1 MNTRRLLPTA
11 AALGALTQGAAWA
24 QDVSGIVVTG
34 APYAV
39 SLDSATTSVN
49 IVSRAQLDVAPPVGI
64 GDLLAGQPGLR
75 SSAFGPGASRPIIRG
90 LSGPRVM
97 ILQNGTGQV
106 DASSISPDHA
116 VASEPGGAQRIEVL
130 RGPAALAYGG
140 SAIGGVVN
148 IIDDRIP
155 TAKVEGF
162 TGRASGSYDTN
173 NDGKA
178 VSGALKAGF
187 GPLVFAIDASKRKS
201 SDYRVD
207 TNPVSDRL
215 AASEGLI
222 ALDDRRVKNSD
233 VLVDAQG
240 AGVSYVGDDG
250 YVGVSIKKNSTVYGV
265 PYAQV
270 QQVGPADPDA
280 EGPVAIHLH
289 QTRYDFRGEH
299 GLDFGP
305 FEKVRFSVG
314 YADYEHAEVER
325 ATGEVGTR
333 FLSNGTEGRLEVV
346 QGDRDGWQGAFG
358 LQGLTRDFEAIG
370 DEAFIPPV
378 TIHETGVF
386 ALQRLDK
393 EKWGLEGGLR
403 LDRRD
408 LNSALAGRPTSP
420 VAASYGINWS
430 GAENH
435 PDFTNVSASAA
446 VFVRPLDHLFLS
458 ISLSRN
464 ARAPTEFE
472 LFADG
477 PHGGTGVYEIG
488 DPTLKSEKVVTVE
501 GTARWT
507 AERGKAE
514 FHLFAASYNGF
525 IEEAYTGDR
534 VGDDGVIDPDGE
546 LPVVRFTQTDARFY
560 GSELAGSYD
569 LWTQGSKTLSLEGSA
584 DYVHGN
590 ANGSPIAR
598 IPPYSVT
605 VGLNWSTPVFEAKAE
620 VRHVGS
626 QSRTTA
632 FELPTSAYT
641 LVNASA
647 SAKPFADKGVR
658 LFVDANNLTGEE
670 AREHVSFLKDVAP
683 MPGRSLRAGV
693 AYSF

>member
-1 MNTRRLLPTA
+1 MKTRCLLLTA
-11 AALGALTQGAAWA
+11 AGLGALLTSAASA
-24 QDVSGIVVTG
+24 QDVAGVVVTG

-116 VASEPGGAQRIEVL
+116 VASEPSEAQRIEVL

-155 TAKVEGF
+155 TARVDGF
-162 TGRASGSYDTN
+162 TGRASGSYDSD

-178 VSGALKAGF
+178 LSGALKAGLGNF
-187 GPLVFAIDASKRKS
+187 VLAIDAAKRKS

-207 TNPVSDRL
+207 SDPVSARL

-222 ALDDRRVKNSD
+222 PLHDRRVKNSD

-250 YVGVSIKKNSTVYGV
+250 YIGVALKKNSTVYGV

-270 QQVGPADPDA
+270 RQVGPVDPDA
-280 EGPVAIHLH
+280 EGPVVIHLH

-299 GLDFGP
+299 SLDVGP
-305 FEKVRFSVG
+305 FEKIRFSVG

-333 FLSNGTEGRLEVV
+333 FLSNGTEGRVELV
-346 QGDRDGWQGAFG
+346 QSDRDGWQGAVG
-358 LQGLTRDFEAIG
+358 LQGLTRDFSAIG

-378 TIHETGVF
+378 NIHETGVF

-393 EKWGLEGGLR
+393 DIWGVEGGLR
-403 LDRRD
+403 LDRRG
-408 LNSALAGRPTSP
+408 LNAALRGRPTSN
-420 VAASYGINWS
+420 VAASRGLNWAT
-430 GAENH
+430 AENH
-435 PDFTNVSASAA
+435 PDFTNVSASGA
-446 VFVRPLDHLFLS
+446 VFVRPVENLFLS
-458 ISLSRN
+458 VSLSRN

-488 DPTLKSEKVVTVE
+488 DSTLKSEKVVTVE
-501 GTARWT
+501 GAARWT
-507 AERGKAE
+507 AVRGKAE
-514 FHLFAASYNGF
+514 FHLFTAKYNGF
-525 IEEAYTGDR
+525 IEESFSGER
-534 VGDDGVIDPDGE
+534 VGNDGVLDPDGE
-546 LPVVRFTQTDARFY
+546 LPVVRFSQSGARFY

-569 LWTQGSKTLSLEGSA
+569 LWTQGAKTLSLEGSA
-584 DYVHGN
+584 DYVHGT
-590 ANGSPIAR
+590 AKGSPIAR
-598 IPPYSVT
+598 VPPYAFT
-605 VGLNWSTPVFEAKAE
+605 VGLNWTSPVFEAKAE
-620 VRHVGS
+620 VHHVGG
-626 QSRTTA
+626 QDRVTA
-632 FELPTSAYT
+632 FELPTDAYT
-641 LVNASA
+641 LINASF
-647 SAKPFADKGVR
+647 SAKPFVDKGAR
-658 LFVDANNLTGEE
+658 LFVDADNLTGEE
-670 AREHVSFLKDVAP
+670 AREHASFLKDVAP
-683 MPGRSLRAGV
+683 MPGRSIRAGF